1 MKNKIPNDK
10 WYNFEATDRVSMIL
24 DQLDNAFWGSADDGR
39 LHPSLDTKEKVELYH
54 KAMQTL
60 GKLYQK
66 IGEREFPQEE
76 V

>member
-1 MKNKIPNDK
+1 MKLKNDK
-10 WYNFEATDRVSMIL
+10 WHNFAGLDRVSMIL
-24 DQLDNAFWGSADDGR
+24 DQLDNALWGSVEDGR

-66 IGEREFPQEE
+66 IGERGFEDE
-76 V
+76 